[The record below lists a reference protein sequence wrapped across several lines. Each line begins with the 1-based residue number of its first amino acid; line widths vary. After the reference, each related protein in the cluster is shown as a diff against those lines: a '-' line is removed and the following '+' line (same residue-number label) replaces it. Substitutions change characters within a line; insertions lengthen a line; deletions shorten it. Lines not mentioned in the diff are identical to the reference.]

1 MTEKQFKDLDNFGW
15 NECDIHGRL
24 LRDQLG
30 RLNGMFMT
38 RLDSAISDAK
48 QLYGSVQGQF
58 IVYDFVLDV
67 HNPEGY
73 HPRGRAIDGAFR
85 GLDLFQTFLIFD
97 WWRFGGIGIYPYTLP
112 DKIVHVDDRDSYR
125 ALRWVRTKDGYI
137 YLPEFFRKQLIAE
150 SLLSDK

>member
-1 MTEKQFKDLDNFGW
+1 MTEEQYKKLDNFGW
-15 NECDIHGRL
+15 DERDIKGRL
-24 LRDQLG
+24 LRDQIG
-30 RLNGMFMT
+30 RLSTLFMS
-38 RLDSAISDAK
+38 RLDHAISDVK
-48 QLYGSVQGQF
+48 QLYGKDEGQF
-58 IVYDFVLDV
+58 IVYDFVSDV

-112 DKIVHVDDRDSYR
+112 DKIVHVDDRDSFR
-125 ALRWVRTKDGYI
+125 ASRWVRTKEGYI
-137 YLPEFFRKQLIAE
+137 YLPEFFKKQLITE